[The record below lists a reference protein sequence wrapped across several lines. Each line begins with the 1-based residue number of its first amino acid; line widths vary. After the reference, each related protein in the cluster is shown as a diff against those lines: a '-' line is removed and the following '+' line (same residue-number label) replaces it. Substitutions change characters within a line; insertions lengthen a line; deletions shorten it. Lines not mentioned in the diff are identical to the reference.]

1 MPGGVAVGGR
11 GVLVGGRGVAVDT
24 RAIVGNKV
32 RVGVCVRVG
41 VNVMVAVS
49 CIVGVGVAVGGCTV
63 VTPTAG
69 STTPAIKK
77 KTPIGS
83 SAFRRLPEGSG
94 IATIASSGINALTIN
109 PAPISART
117 TPENIN
123 PVTV

>member
-1 MPGGVAVGGR
+1 M
-11 GVLVGGRGVAVDT
+11 LVGGRGVAVDT
-24 RAIVGNKV
+24 LAIVGNGV
-32 RVGVCVRVG
+32 REGVLVRVG

-49 CIVGVGVAVGGCTV
+49 SSVGVGVAVGGSIV

-69 STTPAIKK
+69 STTPAINR
-77 KTPIGS
+77 KTPIGNN
-83 SAFRRLPEGSG
+83 ALRTFPDGKG

-109 PAPISART
+109 PAPISAST